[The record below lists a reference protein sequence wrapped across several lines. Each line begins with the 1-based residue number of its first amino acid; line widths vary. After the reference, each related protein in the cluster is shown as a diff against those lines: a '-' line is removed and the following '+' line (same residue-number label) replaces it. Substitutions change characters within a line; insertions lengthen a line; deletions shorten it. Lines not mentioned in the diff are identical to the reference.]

1 MTGLARGDD
10 TEGIVGRVTVARA
23 GRNAE
28 VRPVCG
34 RLGDALAHGDGTE
47 GIVGRVPVLRTG
59 RNAGVRAV

>member
-23 GRNAE
+23 GRNTG

-34 RLGDALAHGDGTE
+34 RLGDALARWDDTE
-47 GIVGRVPVLRTG
+47 PLVGGVPVPKCR
-59 RNAGVRAV
+59 